1 MITPVEFRRRLHAS
15 PELSFEEHET
25 SRFIAR
31 CLDEAAIEWRPIAG
45 TGILARIEGRGDTR
59 RTVVLR
65 ADIDALPIDEQ
76 CDAPWRSQ
84 RRGVMHACGH
94 DMHAAMLYGAALS
107 LAAQRDFCGTVLCLF
122 QPGEECNPGGA
133 AKVLAEKPFDGCDIA
148 AVVGQHVEA
157 GMPAGE
163 IGLCPGLF
171 MASNDE
177 LRFRVEGRGGHA
189 AMRERLHDP
198 VAAAARLITR
208 LLALNAADA
217 TVSIGRVEAAG
228 ATNVIP
234 DDVYMEGTMRT
245 FDEDLRQRIY
255 DDIGRACRDVSEQYG
270 VHIAPNIDR
279 GYPSVVNDERLT
291 ALAARVATQQGVV
304 VHSLARRT
312 TAEDFGFYTRLYP
325 SLFYRIG
332 VGVDSGGTHTPTF
345 NPDEN
350 AIGKGAEFMR
360 ALALEIL
367 ENKWQNTEKRK
378 KR

>member
-15 PELSFEEHET
+15 PELSFEEYET

-31 CLDEAAIEWRPIAG
+31 CLDEAAIPWRPIAG
-45 TGILARIEGRGDTR
+45 TGILARIEGCGDTR
-59 RTVVLR
+59 RAVVLR

-76 CDAPWRSQ
+76 CDTPWRS
-84 RRGVMHACGH
+84 RRKGVMHACGH

-107 LAAQRDFCGTVLCLF
+107 LAARRDFCGTVLCLF

-133 AKVLAEKPFDGCDIA
+133 SKVLAEAPFGGYDIA
-148 AVVGQHVEA
+148 AVIGQHVEA
-157 GMPAGE
+157 GMPTGE

-189 AMRERLHDP
+189 AMREKLHDP
-198 VAAAARLITR
+198 VAAAAQLITR

-217 TVSIGRVEAAG
+217 VVSIGRVEAAG

-245 FDEDLRQRIY
+245 FDEDLRCRIY
-255 DDIGRACRDVSEQYG
+255 ADIERACEDVSVQYG
-270 VHIAPNIDR
+270 VRVVPDIDR
-279 GYPSVVNDERLT
+279 GYPSVVNDEHLT
-291 ALAARVATQQGVV
+291 ALAANVAARKGITA
-304 VHSLARRT
+304 HRLARRA
-312 TAEDFGFYTRLYP
+312 TAEDFGYYTRLYP

-332 VGVDSGGTHTPTF
+332 VGADSGGTHTPTF
-345 NPDEN
+345 APDEG
-350 AIGKGAEFMR
+350 AVGKGAEFME

-367 ENKWQNTEKRK
+367 GNK
-378 KR
+378 